1 MSETSSNEIPDL
13 NLLPTISIVVTEH
26 NDSLPPAEASH
37 RAAHKIRL
45 SALCNNYSAVES
57 AANRQRCSVIVVVK
71 GGLKVAKK
79 NALTPPQISVF
90 RFCLTYTADG
100 YGHGAIR

>member
-71 GGLKVAKK
+71 GRLKVAKK

-90 RFCLTYTADG
+90 VFALLIQPTVTDMEQ
-100 YGHGAIR
+100 